1 MQFFYTRL
9 FSIRTFLNIL
19 STTFAQPFTG
29 CPQPFAQPPSDGA
42 SPVRRCIPRSDG
54 ASPAPIKKIRL
65 QKRGGH
71 LPKKTAFP
79 AFQPNLR
86 FENFALKFEKKT
98 AKGEFFE
105 VPYPKKTEPC
115 WSMAR
120 IDLHSEQRNRPLL
133 VALSLFEQTG
143 QLKILGNTLSSTGA
157 PLLKKLMASPME
169 SLMLKNWLNPSSWNT
184 SYTFG

>member
-29 CPQPFAQPPSDGA
+29 CPQPFAQPPL
-42 SPVRRCIPRSDG
+42 RRCIPPQTVPPRSDG

-86 FENFALKFEKKT
+86 FENFALKFKKKLQK
-98 AKGEFFE
+98 ASFSRF
-105 VPYPKKTEPC
+105 PIPKKPNP
-115 WSMAR
+115 A
-120 IDLHSEQRNRPLL
+120 
-133 VALSLFEQTG
+133 G
-143 QLKILGNTLSSTGA
+143 QWQESTCTQNSGTDRF
-157 PLLKKLMASPME
+157 S
-169 SLMLKNWLNPSSWNT
+169 
-184 SYTFG
+184 

>member
-29 CPQPFAQPPSDGA
+29 CPQPFAQPPQTVPPRSNRT
-42 SPVRRCIPRSDG
+42 SPLRPHIHGQTTPPPLKPHIPR
-54 ASPAPIKKIRL
+54 PPPIKKIRL

-86 FENFALKFEKKT
+86 FENFALKFKKKLQK
-98 AKGEFFE
+98 ASFSRF
-105 VPYPKKTEPC
+105 PIPKKPNP
-115 WSMAR
+115 A
-120 IDLHSEQRNRPLL
+120 
-133 VALSLFEQTG
+133 G
-143 QLKILGNTLSSTGA
+143 QWQESTCTQNSGTDRF
-157 PLLKKLMASPME
+157 S
-169 SLMLKNWLNPSSWNT
+169 
-184 SYTFG
+184 

>member
-42 SPVRRCIPRSDG
+42 SPVRRCIPGQTTPPPLKPHIPR
-54 ASPAPIKKIRL
+54 PPPIKKIRL

-86 FENFALKFEKKT
+86 FENFALKFEKKNCKRRVFRGSLSQKNRTLLINGKNRLALRT
-98 AKGEFFE
+98 A
-105 VPYPKKTEPC
+105 EPTA
-115 WSMAR
+115 SR
-120 IDLHSEQRNRPLL
+120 
-133 VALSLFEQTG
+133 SLKPF
-143 QLKILGNTLSSTGA
+143 
-157 PLLKKLMASPME
+157 
-169 SLMLKNWLNPSSWNT
+169 
-184 SYTFG
+184 